1 MARVFDVVEY
11 PSEMADELV
20 HRFPE
25 TGIADLRFGS
35 QVIVRES
42 QAAVFFRDGRA
53 LDVLGPGRH
62 TISTANVP
70 LLTNLLGKLF
80 GDRTPF
86 TAEVYF
92 VSMREFADR
101 KWGTPQPII
110 VRNTGVGLG
119 IALLQGFGTY
129 SFQVKDPQQ
138 FVTQIV
144 GQLGAYR
151 TSDIETRLRTMLL
164 SRLQDL
170 LGETTSQKNVL
181 DLIGLTDE
189 LGAGVRAKSQ
199 DDFLAIGLLLK
210 SFYIGNLKPSDKSAK
225 ELREMGM
232 LDMQTYTQ
240 LQAADAMRDAAQNP
254 SGGAGLTAGIGAG
267 MGIGNVLSGSL
278 AGMTQGQSQTQPT
291 TPSASNVMPDIMT
304 PSEAA
309 GFLKVSEEDVV
320 AAINAGDL
328 KARKIGSAYRI
339 SKDALQDYL
348 RGRFYKSVQKKV
360 GTNANLF
367 YSTRWLY
374 ESTPVS
380 YPQPPRSVQPRH
392 MTMARMSP
400 HPVLRNH

>member
-348 RGRFYKSVQKKV
+348 RG
-360 GTNANLF
+360 
-367 YSTRWLY
+367 
-374 ESTPVS
+374 
-380 YPQPPRSVQPRH
+380 
-392 MTMARMSP
+392 
-400 HPVLRNH
+400 